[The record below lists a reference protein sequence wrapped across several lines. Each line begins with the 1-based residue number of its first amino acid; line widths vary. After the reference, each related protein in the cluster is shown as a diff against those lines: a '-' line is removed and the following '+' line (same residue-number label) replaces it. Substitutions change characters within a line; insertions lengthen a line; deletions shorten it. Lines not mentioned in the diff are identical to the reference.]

1 MSKISVTHPAS
12 FLFCGI
18 AGPGDWPYYH
28 AIDPPPSCCG
38 KPPCKD
44 KEDFFNKGCRFV
56 MTDGFF
62 VAKVIAGIFGPQ
74 NHATRNQIFQYQ
86 ICPIPNCSASPASIL
101 HRIYNKTMI
110 LARNFARKLKNYG
123 SFFSE
128 MKTLS
133 FNIWNFSKISK
144 NRREKKKHFFPILN
158 NFRHNSRS
166 EFLTNFS
173 KFRYFSR
180 IELNNAFPRNFP
192 HNFTFWSHLDCVIW
206 ENPRIILKV
215 LIAGILGLLTVG
227 VVILWLFITIKLLDY
242 KHILTKEPEV
252 NILEKGEKD
261 ENEISVEHL
270 KMDWWK
276 KELVKKMQ

>member
-86 ICPIPNCSASPASIL
+86 ICPIPNCSASSASIL

-133 FNIWNFSKISK
+133 FNI
-144 NRREKKKHFFPILN
+144 
-158 NFRHNSRS
+158 
-166 EFLTNFS
+166 
-173 KFRYFSR
+173 
-180 IELNNAFPRNFP
+180 
-192 HNFTFWSHLDCVIW
+192 
-206 ENPRIILKV
+206 
-215 LIAGILGLLTVG
+215 
-227 VVILWLFITIKLLDY
+227 
-242 KHILTKEPEV
+242 
-252 NILEKGEKD
+252 
-261 ENEISVEHL
+261 
-270 KMDWWK
+270 
-276 KELVKKMQ
+276 